1 MSQTFQLTLNLEW
14 SEKSQKFEVKFN
26 LTQNV
31 FIEKCYKMFLPKLM
45 EL

>member
-14 SEKSQKFEVKFN
+14 SEKS
-26 LTQNV
+26 L
-31 FIEKCYKMFLPKLM
+31 EKCYKMFLPKLM